1 MKTWIDFDGASVHAM
16 VYAIPATDGPD
27 SVEGM
32 LIEGPQGWGEF
43 SPPEGCDDR
52 RAARWLTAAIEVGT
66 VGWPDPLRG
75 RVPVSVTVPAVPA
88 PRAYQIVT
96 AAGCRSAAVRV
107 AESAG
112 SPAEDVD
119 RIAAVR
125 EALGPGAAIRCD
137 AGGGWSVE
145 TAMAVL
151 PVLDRAAGGLTVV
164 VDPCPT
170 TAENAEVRRR
180 SGIRIGARRAIRD
193 ATDPRA
199 LDLRD
204 SADVAFLGAA
214 ALGGVRRAMRI
225 AEIVGLPCAVAADP
239 RSSVAMAG
247 ELALAGVLPDSGLA
261 HELDGV
267 ARLAG
272 DVVSPA
278 RSLIP
283 ADGMLPVAPMPPAPD
298 PDRLHR
304 FTQHA
309 PERVARWRSRLAGA
323 QRYI

>member
-1 MKTWIDFDGASVHAM
+1 MKTWIDFDGASV
-16 VYAIPATDGPD
+16 YAIPVTDGPD
-27 SVEGM
+27 IVEGM

-43 SPPEGCDDR
+43 SPPEEYDDR

-75 RVPVSVTVPAVPA
+75 RVPIAVTVPAVPA
-88 PRAYQIVT
+88 PRAHQIVT
-96 AAGCRSAAVRV
+96 ASGCRSAAVRL

-112 SPAEDVD
+112 SPAEDID
-119 RIAAVR
+119 RLAAVR
-125 EALGPGAAIRCD
+125 EALGPGGAIRCN
-137 AGGGWSVE
+137 AGGGWTVE
-145 TAMAVL
+145 AATAVL
-151 PVLDRAAGGLTVV
+151 PVLHDAAGGLDLV

-180 SGIRIGARRAIRD
+180 SGIRIGAHRAIRE
-193 ATDPRA
+193 APDPRA

-204 SADVAFLGAA
+204 AADVAILGAA

-225 AEIVGLPCAVAADP
+225 ADIVGLPCVVAADP
-239 RSSVAMAG
+239 RSSIAMAG

-261 HELDGV
+261 HELGGV
-267 ARLAG
+267 ARLSG
-272 DVVSPA
+272 DVVSAA

-309 PERVARWRSRLAGA
+309 PERVVRWRDRLTGA